1 MRSNALH
8 PMTRTILDL
17 GQQPLV
23 NNLCDSELSSMAAAT
38 FPLKAIIEDDLT
50 IHLDYAVDPSV
61 LYGNYLYRSSTSKP
75 YIEHCEALFQ
85 SFSHLRHDTIID
97 IGGNDGAL
105 LKAFKRRAS
114 KKLALINVDAS
125 PTFKKDNEEAGI
137 KFVNDFWGDHLDI
150 PKANIITSTNV
161 FQHTKDIH
169 AFMRGIQ
176 KFLDGVWI
184 LEFPYTLDT
193 IITGQFDQFYHEH
206 YYYWLMAPLEKLF
219 KQYGLRIIHTQSQS
233 IHGGTMR
240 MWMTNKE
247 IGAPTI
253 DLSKAKAL
261 EAEAI
266 EKCNFEQTIDKL
278 KNYFNYVLSTS
289 ELGRICFFGA
299 AAKGCVFLNTLGLN
313 VETMGKSV
321 VIDDT
326 VEKQGLYV
334 PGTGFQVVDRSALKD
349 YDTVI
354 ILAHNFATYIDAS
367 LRQEFNG
374 RIITLLPIETD
385 K

>member
-105 LKAFKRRAS
+105 LKACKRRAS

-137 KFVNDFWGDHLDI
+137 EFVNDFWGDHLDL